1 MIIEVEKDS
10 VAGQYA
16 RALDPLS
23 ILLLLPL
30 VALAWVGAFITI
42 LLPIIIMAMGPA
54 WLLAFCAT
62 KKHGSGF
69 SLTWK
74 ITAVYIGGGLVAFA
88 INTCTGGE
96 GIASLLLVALT
107 IILALLGLGIIQSQG
122 RSKII
127 TGLTLCLTV
136 GMLYLG
142 YICGIEQN
150 GINEVPRGKAPEVRA
165 LAIKQIQEIADK
177 ISEIK
182 WQAAAAK
189 IQAKDF
195 AAAEQIVRMDIFDG
209 KLLNRHDSSKS
220 FELRMRWEKE
230 YGAILY
236 EKSAQNIAKIKSMEP
251 ENHRQLINGS

>member
-23 ILLLLPL
+23 MLLLVPL
-30 VALAWVGAFITI
+30 VALFWVGAFINI
-42 LLPIIIMAMGPA
+42 LLPLVIIAMGPA
-54 WLLAFCAT
+54 WLLAICAT
-62 KKHGSGF
+62 KKRVSGF

-74 ITAVYIGGGLVAFA
+74 ITAVYIGGGLAAFA
-88 INTCTGGE
+88 ISTYTGGD
-96 GIASLLLVALT
+96 GIASLLLGGLS
-107 IILALLGLGIIQSQG
+107 IILTLLGLGIIQSQG
-122 RSKII
+122 RSII
-127 TGLTLCLTV
+127 STGLTFCLTV

-150 GINEVPRGKAPEVRA
+150 GINEVPRGKAPEARA

-182 WQAAAAK
+182 WQTAAEK
-189 IQAKDF
+189 IRAKDF
-195 AAAEQIVRMDIFDG
+195 AAAEQIIRMDIFDG
-209 KLLNRHDSSKS
+209 KLLNRHERSKS

-230 YGAILY
+230 YGAILN
-236 EKSAQNIAKIKSMEP
+236 EKSAQNIAKIKNVEK
-251 ENHRQLINGS
+251 ENSR